1 MDWFVLGSFVG
12 YLAFMLWIGFFFSK
26 KQEDLGDYYLGGRKM
41 NKWVVALSAQASD
54 MSGWLLMGLPG
65 AIYAGGFSKAWIG
78 IGLLVGTYLNWK
90 IVAKRLRV
98 YSHACKDS
106 ITIPDFICN
115 RFRDPT
121 GVSRIIA
128 AIIIL
133 VFFTFYTAS
142 GFVSCAKLFTT
153 TFGIPETIECLGGM
167 SGYTLCLWIGA
178 VVVVSYTLLGGYM
191 AVCWTDFIQGTLMF
205 VAIVLVPAIV
215 VCNAGG
221 FAATVDGLNQI
232 NAHLQSLFTTA
243 YEFVEPTEGAAKTLV
258 PCGAAA
264 GFIGLAS
271 CMAWGLGYFGMPH
284 ILVRFMSIDNPAE
297 VKGSRRIAMSWVTIS
312 LAAATVIGLVF
323 HLYLKQKGITLA
335 DVGNDPEK
343 CFMVMINGIF
353 HDGVIVRIFA
363 GILLSAIMAAIMSTA
378 DSQLLVSA
386 SSFSNDFYKVVLRK
400 QASNKELIAVSR
412 LAVGAVA
419 IVAIVMA
426 MNEQSDFFNVVMKM
440 VSFAWGGFGAAFGPL
455 ILLALFWKRT
465 NLAGAVAGMVVG
477 AATCFVWKFVLADY
491 AAEYPIFGLYELA
504 PGFVLSF
511 IVTVVVSLVTKKPSQ
526 EMLDEFDAVSNNVP
540 MPVYLGKVRDLLSGV
555 MADGKVTVEE
565 AEEIRKF
572 LEDMPEKD

>member
-1 MDWFVLGSFVG
+1 MFDWYVLGSFVG
-12 YLAFMLWIGFFFSK
+12 YLALMLGIGFFFSN
-26 KQEDLGDYYLGGRKM
+26 KQDSLGDYYLGGRKM

-65 AIYAGGFSKAWIG
+65 AIYVGGFSEAWIG
-78 IGLLVGTYLNWK
+78 IGLLIGTYLNWK
-90 IVAKRLRV
+90 IVAHRLRV

-153 TFGIPETIECLGGM
+153 TFGVGSYET
-167 SGYTLCLWIGA
+167 CLWVGA

-191 AVCWTDFIQGTLMF
+191 AVCWTDFIQGSLMF

-221 FAATVDGLNQI
+221 FASTVDALNEI
-232 NAHLQSLFTTA
+232 NPYLQSLFTNASTA
-243 YEFVEPTEGAAKTLV
+243 K
-258 PCGAAA
+258 AA

-284 ILVRFMSIDNPAE
+284 ILVRFMSINNPAE

-312 LAAATVIGLVF
+312 LGAATVIGLVF
-323 HLYLKQKGITLA
+323 HLYLKEKGLTLA

-343 CFMVMINGIF
+343 MFMVMINGIF
-353 HDGVIVRIFA
+353 NGGFFARVFA

-386 SSFSNDFYKVVLRK
+386 SSFSNDLYKIVFRK
-400 QASNKELIAVSR
+400 QASNKELIMVSR

-419 IVAIVMA
+419 LAAIFMA
-426 MNEQSDFFNVVMKM
+426 MNTESDFFKVVMKM
-440 VSFAWGGFGAAFGPL
+440 VSFAWAGFGAAFGPL
-455 ILLALFWKRT
+455 VLLALFWKRT

-477 AATCFVWKFVLADY
+477 AATCFVWKFVLSDY
-491 AAEYPIFGLYELA
+491 AGTYEVFGLYELA
-504 PGFVLSF
+504 PGFLFSF
-511 IVTVVVSLVTKKPSQ
+511 VTTVVVSLLTKKPSA
-526 EMLDEFDAVSNNVP
+526 EMLAEFDEVS
-540 MPVYLGKVRDLLSGV
+540 GKIS
-555 MADGKVTVEE
+555 ME
-565 AEEIRKF
+565 
-572 LEDMPEKD
+572 

>member
-1 MDWFVLGSFVG
+1 MLDFTVLGSFAV
-12 YLAFMLWIGFFFSK
+12 YLAVMLWIGFFFSK
-26 KQEDLGDYYLGGRKM
+26 KQESLGDYYLGGRRM

-65 AIYAGGFSKAWIG
+65 AIFVGGFSEAWIG

-90 IVAKRLRV
+90 IVAHRLRR
-98 YSHACKDS
+98 YSQVCGDS

-115 RFRDPT
+115 RFRDKS

-128 AIIIL
+128 AVIIL

-153 TFGIPETIECLGGM
+153 TFGIPETVSVLGLTM
-167 SGYTLCLWIGA
+167 TGYSLCLWVGA
-178 VVVVSYTLLGGYM
+178 LVVVAYTLLGGYM

-232 NAHLQSLFTTA
+232 NPYLQSLFTSASTMKA
-243 YEFVEPTEGAAKTLV
+243 T
-258 PCGAAA
+258 

-271 CMAWGLGYFGMPH
+271 CLAWGLGYFGMPH

-297 VKGSRRIAMSWVTIS
+297 VKGSRRIAMTWVTIS

-323 HLYLKQKGITLA
+323 HLYLKQKGLTLA
-335 DVGNDPEK
+335 DVGGDPEK
-343 CFMVMINGIF
+343 CFMIMINGIF
-353 HDGVIVRIFA
+353 ANGFLVRVFA
-363 GILLSAIMAAIMSTA
+363 GVLLSAIMAAIMSTA

-386 SSFSNDFYKVVLRK
+386 SSFSNDLYKVVLRK
-400 QASNKELIAVSR
+400 KASNKELIFVSR
-412 LAVGAVA
+412 LAVLAVA
-419 IVAIVMA
+419 VVAIVMA
-426 MNEQSDFFNVVMKM
+426 MNTQSEFFKVVMKM
-440 VSFAWGGFGAAFGPL
+440 VSFAWAGFGAAFGPL

-465 NLAGAVAGMVVG
+465 NLAGAISGMVVG
-477 AATCFVWKFVLADY
+477 AATCFVWKFVLSEQ
-491 AAEYPIFGLYELA
+491 AAAHEIFGLYELV

-511 IVTVVVSLVTKKPSQ
+511 VVTVVVSLVTKKPSQ
-526 EMLDEFDAVSNNVP
+526 EMLDEFEDVATGGRTAEQQLSDVRAVLDAV
-540 MPVYLGKVRDLLSGV
+540 L
-555 MADGKVTVEE
+555 ADGKKPT
-565 AEEIRKF
+565 AGSRRA
-572 LEDMPEKD
+572 